1 MILIPNE
8 ITDKLESMI
17 SAEFPGEKVYREL
30 VPSDFVRPS
39 NLIVQDPSEIQVDLG
54 CSIMEVR
61 TTFTIT
67 TYVTTDEYAHS
78 HLTELHIR
86 QMRLLKLFLPGF
98 IKVGDRAPKVKGTIK
113 TGGGYDYDTLTV
125 TLAYTL
131 NWSDFLEIP
140 QLPAADQLHLNEEV
154 TTYG

>member
-1 MILIPNE
+1 MFLIPND
-8 ITDKLESMI
+8 IADKLEAMI

-39 NLIVQDPSEIQVDLG
+39 TLIVQEPSEIQVDLG
-54 CSIMEVR
+54 CSIVEVR
-61 TTFTIT
+61 AIFTII
-67 TYVTTDEYAHS
+67 TYVETDEYAHS
-78 HLTELHIR
+78 HLTDLHLR
-86 QMRLLKLFLPGF
+86 QMRLVKLFLPGF
-98 IKVGDRAPKVKGTIK
+98 IKVGDRAPKVRGAIK

-131 NWSDFLEIP
+131 NRSEFLEIP
-140 QLPAADQLHLNEEV
+140 QLPTADQLHLNEEV